1 MKKIKVPERSSVEF
15 KECRGKKSATLPDD
29 LWESV
34 AAFSNTHGGMICL
47 GVNDNG
53 EIIGLDNKNLDKLQ
67 KDLSTLIKGK
77 FNIQPKVEILCDNGY
92 IQARVSEL
100 EAYNKPIYSKKTGPR
115 KIYVRQGSTNVL
127 ASDEEMRSLFAGASG
142 GGENQTVE
150 GGLRDFVDEQKLND
164 YVSRT
169 GLKNVSFT
177 NLEEK
182 LKKIKA
188 IRAGKLTI
196 FGLVA
201 FGKDSAIDD
210 LLNNIYIDFKMF
222 PGTSKVGTGSLDKIY
237 RDRTEFHGDTAKQ
250 FTQAFEYIKSKL
262 PKEAILNKET
272 GLREDRYILPEEALR
287 EALANAIAHRDYL
300 VQSSCV
306 NVDLYADRIELSN
319 PGESL
324 VAIED
329 LEKASS
335 KARNP
340 SLIEFLK
347 AYQIT
352 DKTARGIPTIYQ
364 AARNRGL
371 LDPKFENVSGDFK
384 ATLYF
389 SSPHSGKD
397 KEWVDTIAT
406 KYGLKDTQKNAL
418 VFIKNNGSISN
429 RQYCELNHMNS
440 RNDDKQARRELGKL
454 LDAGLLVKEG
464 DRSGTRYKLS
474 DRTSED

>member
-182 LKKIKA
+182 LKK
-188 IRAGKLTI
+188 
-196 FGLVA
+196 
-201 FGKDSAIDD
+201 D
-210 LLNNIYIDFKMF
+210 
-222 PGTSKVGTGSLDKIY
+222 
-237 RDRTEFHGDTAKQ
+237 
-250 FTQAFEYIKSKL
+250 
-262 PKEAILNKET
+262 
-272 GLREDRYILPEEALR
+272 
-287 EALANAIAHRDYL
+287 
-300 VQSSCV
+300 
-306 NVDLYADRIELSN
+306 
-319 PGESL
+319 
-324 VAIED
+324 
-329 LEKASS
+329 
-335 KARNP
+335 
-340 SLIEFLK
+340 
-347 AYQIT
+347 
-352 DKTARGIPTIYQ
+352 
-364 AARNRGL
+364 
-371 LDPKFENVSGDFK
+371 
-384 ATLYF
+384 
-389 SSPHSGKD
+389 
-397 KEWVDTIAT
+397 
-406 KYGLKDTQKNAL
+406 
-418 VFIKNNGSISN
+418 
-429 RQYCELNHMNS
+429 
-440 RNDDKQARRELGKL
+440 
-454 LDAGLLVKEG
+454 
-464 DRSGTRYKLS
+464 
-474 DRTSED
+474 